1 MKILVPIKRVVDYN
15 VKVRP
20 LADNSDV
27 DLNNVKM
34 SVNPFCEIALEEA
47 VRIKESGKAT
57 EVIAITVGKTE
68 SQEQLRTALALG
80 ADRAILVESD
90 DLLEP
95 LALAKTLAKVVN
107 EENPDLIILGKQAI
121 DGGKVEVNSNKGKVA
136 KLIAVD
142 DEITISR
149 GQQKI
154 VVVVQL
160 LSEKRGP
167 ATIASKLYQETEE
180 SISTREKQAE
190 IRQVNQASHNPPQ
203 RRPDKKQ
210 RRQIHR
216 FKQQH

>member
-1 MKILVPIKRVVDYN
+1 MPEIEQFTTQKA
-15 VKVRP
+15 KVR
-20 LADNSDV
+20 LDIWLWAAR
-27 DLNNVKM
+27 
-34 SVNPFCEIALEEA
+34 FF
-47 VRIKESGKAT
+47 
-57 EVIAITVGKTE
+57 KTR
-68 SQEQLRTALALG
+68 SLC
-80 ADRAILVESD
+80 
-90 DLLEP
+90 
-95 LALAKTLAKVVN
+95 
-107 EENPDLIILGKQAI
+107 KQAI
-121 DGGKVEVNSNKGKVA
+121 DGGKIEVNSNKGKTA

-180 SISTREKQAE
+180 SIATREKQAE
-190 IRQVNQASHNPPQ
+190 IRQINQASHNPPQ

-216 FKQQH
+216 FKQQY